1 MDEYRVFWTAFMDLL
16 SEPRGRND
24 MIPWTAIRLYSNDV
38 TVPVDDLKA
47 VIWALDSQLRA
58 WWKANPQQADT

>member
-1 MDEYRVFWTAFMDLL
+1 MDLL